1 MKTKIL
7 GAVAVLAICSVV
19 SPAYG
24 ASLGFI
30 YSGGSYTTLT
40 VPGATNTKAFSI
52 NNAGQVVGEY
62 PVRFGGPV
70 YGFLYRG
77 HLHDA
82 Q

>member
-24 ASLGFI
+24 ASVGFI
-30 YSGGSYTTLT
+30 YKRRQLRYLDRSGSHQHQSLRHQQW
-40 VPGATNTKAFSI
+40 
-52 NNAGQVVGEY
+52 GQVVGEY
-62 PVRFGGPV
+62 QVGFGGPV

-77 HLHDA
+77 HLYDA